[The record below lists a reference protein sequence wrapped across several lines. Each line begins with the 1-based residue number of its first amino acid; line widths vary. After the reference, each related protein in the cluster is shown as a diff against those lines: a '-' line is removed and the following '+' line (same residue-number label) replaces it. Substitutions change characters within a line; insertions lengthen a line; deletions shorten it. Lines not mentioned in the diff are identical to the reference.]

1 MGKPPISAMG
11 DWPRWC
17 WWSGGWSLV
26 LICLLVCAAVSV
38 DADDAPQILRM
49 DSAGASGARMLAVV
63 SRNVASVQQYKRS
76 TESAATHLGETPEA
90 ESEKK
95 TSKVL
100 EYGAQVRDAQMAIAA
115 SKARSNQL
123 TKNELMSK
131 GKLSEME
138 KVTLRREKT
147 HKNEAHT
154 QREENR
160 EKFRSKDKMY
170 ENMRKAKVK
179 NTRKYQVNEHGS
191 KSAVHSKMLAK
202 RKANTEDPATAA
214 DRKKEANLMLAKNKE
229 GRTKLNEKTTEFR
242 ISLQQKGVKEK
253 EEKDIEQKKLL
264 VKQKEDAELGKK
276 EDEKGKAAATKAEI
290 SLKKT
295 AKASVEA
302 AKIAKREHERLSKTA
317 EKDLKAAKV
326 AQIAREKQKKIEE
339 ANAKTKEKAV
349 KRVQAEQVEKTR
361 VAEKQHK
368 KKSGGDGREE
378 SRESAEDSGEG
389 DVS

>member
-138 KVTLRREKT
+138 KVTLR
-147 HKNEAHT
+147 
-154 QREENR
+154 EENR

-191 KSAVHSKMLAK
+191 KTAVHSKMLAK
-202 RKANTEDPATAA
+202 RKANTEDPAKAA
-214 DRKKEANLMLAKNKE
+214 DRKKEANLMLAKNKD

-242 ISLQQKGVKEK
+242 ISLQQKGVKQK
-253 EEKDIEQKKLL
+253 EEAWFRLKL
-264 VKQKEDAELGKK
+264 ETG
-276 EDEKGKAAATKAEI
+276 TFMN
-290 SLKKT
+290 
-295 AKASVEA
+295 
-302 AKIAKREHERLSKTA
+302 RYR
-317 EKDLKAAKV
+317 
-326 AQIAREKQKKIEE
+326 
-339 ANAKTKEKAV
+339 
-349 KRVQAEQVEKTR
+349 
-361 VAEKQHK
+361 
-368 KKSGGDGREE
+368 
-378 SRESAEDSGEG
+378 
-389 DVS
+389 

>member
-1 MGKPPISAMG
+1 MG
-11 DWPRWC
+11 DLPRWC
-17 WWSGGWSLV
+17 SGGWSLV

-63 SRNVASVQQYKRS
+63 SRNVASVQQNKRS
-76 TESAATHLGETPEA
+76 TVSAATHLGETPEA

-138 KVTLRREKT
+138 KVTLSREKT

-191 KSAVHSKMLAK
+191 KTAVHSKMYENM
-202 RKANTEDPATAA
+202 R
-214 DRKKEANLMLAKNKE
+214 
-229 GRTKLNEKTTEFR
+229 
-242 ISLQQKGVKEK
+242 
-253 EEKDIEQKKLL
+253 
-264 VKQKEDAELGKK
+264 
-276 EDEKGKAAATKAEI
+276 
-290 SLKKT
+290 
-295 AKASVEA
+295 
-302 AKIAKREHERLSKTA
+302 
-317 EKDLKAAKV
+317 
-326 AQIAREKQKKIEE
+326 
-339 ANAKTKEKAV
+339 
-349 KRVQAEQVEKTR
+349 
-361 VAEKQHK
+361 
-368 KKSGGDGREE
+368 
-378 SRESAEDSGEG
+378 
-389 DVS
+389 

>member
-1 MGKPPISAMG
+1 MG
-11 DWPRWC
+11 
-17 WWSGGWSLV
+17 
-26 LICLLVCAAVSV
+26 
-38 DADDAPQILRM
+38 DAPQILRM
-49 DSAGASGARMLAVV
+49 DSAGASGARMMADM
-63 SRNVASVQQYKRS
+63 SRNVAPVQQYKRS

-100 EYGAQVRDAQMAIAA
+100 EYGAKVRDAQMAIAA

-138 KVTLRREKT
+138 TVTLRREKT

-202 RKANTEDPATAA
+202 GKANMEDPAKAA

-242 ISLQQKGVKEK
+242 ISLQQKG
-253 EEKDIEQKKLL
+253 
-264 VKQKEDAELGKK
+264 DAELGKK

-339 ANAKTKEKAV
+339 ANAKA
-349 KRVQAEQVEKTR
+349 
-361 VAEKQHK
+361 
-368 KKSGGDGREE
+368 
-378 SRESAEDSGEG
+378 
-389 DVS
+389 

>member
-1 MGKPPISAMG
+1 MGKKKDLRMG
-11 DWPRWC
+11 GLPR

-26 LICLLVCAAVSV
+26 LIGLFVCAVSIET
-38 DADDAPQILRM
+38 DDAPEVLRM
-49 DSAGASGARMLAVV
+49 DSASASGARMLAVM

-100 EYGAQVRDAQMAIAA
+100 EYGAKVRDAQMAIAA

-138 KVTLRREKT
+138 KVTLSREKT

-202 RKANTEDPATAA
+202 KKAKMEDPAKAA
-214 DRKKEANLMLAKNKE
+214 DRKKEANLTLAKNKE

-253 EEKDIEQKKLL
+253 EEKDIE
-264 VKQKEDAELGKK
+264 
-276 EDEKGKAAATKAEI
+276 
-290 SLKKT
+290 
-295 AKASVEA
+295 
-302 AKIAKREHERLSKTA
+302 
-317 EKDLKAAKV
+317 
-326 AQIAREKQKKIEE
+326 
-339 ANAKTKEKAV
+339 
-349 KRVQAEQVEKTR
+349 
-361 VAEKQHK
+361 
-368 KKSGGDGREE
+368 
-378 SRESAEDSGEG
+378 
-389 DVS
+389 

>member
-1 MGKPPISAMG
+1 MG
-11 DWPRWC
+11 
-17 WWSGGWSLV
+17 
-26 LICLLVCAAVSV
+26 
-38 DADDAPQILRM
+38 DAPQILRM

-138 KVTLRREKT
+138 KVTLSRKKT

-191 KSAVHSKMLAK
+191 KTAVHSKMLAK
-202 RKANTEDPATAA
+202 GKANMEDPAKVA
-214 DRKKEANLMLAKNKE
+214 DRKKRGQSNVSKE
-229 GRTKLNEKTTEFR
+229 QRG
-242 ISLQQKGVKEK
+242 
-253 EEKDIEQKKLL
+253 
-264 VKQKEDAELGKK
+264 
-276 EDEKGKAAATKAEI
+276 
-290 SLKKT
+290 
-295 AKASVEA
+295 
-302 AKIAKREHERLSKTA
+302 
-317 EKDLKAAKV
+317 
-326 AQIAREKQKKIEE
+326 
-339 ANAKTKEKAV
+339 
-349 KRVQAEQVEKTR
+349 
-361 VAEKQHK
+361 
-368 KKSGGDGREE
+368 
-378 SRESAEDSGEG
+378 
-389 DVS
+389 